1 MEAIQSDL
9 LRGELTRVEWTDAVS
24 EAFGDIKAVLEKR
37 GQRIEDFDAAIAAHA
52 VANDATLVTAKP
64 EQMTRIPGLPVE
76 DWQLPA

>member
-1 MEAIQSDL
+1 VDRCRV
-9 LRGELTRVEWTDAVS
+9 RGIR
-24 EAFGDIKAVLEKR
+24 DIKAVLEKR